1 MDGLLTRSYSNQP
14 CEKVVQNQLL
24 FRCCILFYLN
34 NENIFLVA
42 TQSVLLSMSLQVKY
56 KDNEKNV
63 LSSFEKYV
71 ILAKSVFSLS
81 LLSFAFWALLTL
93 VNGAEITESYPSVY
107 FYVSYIYSL
116 CVMINRKIRNYISL
130 IRQIHLRNQ

>member
-1 MDGLLTRSYSNQP
+1 
-14 CEKVVQNQLL
+14 
-24 FRCCILFYLN
+24 
-34 NENIFLVA
+34 
-42 TQSVLLSMSLQVKY
+42 MSLQVKY

-93 VNGAEITESYPSVY
+93 VNGAEIIES
-107 FYVSYIYSL
+107 
-116 CVMINRKIRNYISL
+116 
-130 IRQIHLRNQ
+130 

>member
-1 MDGLLTRSYSNQP
+1 
-14 CEKVVQNQLL
+14 
-24 FRCCILFYLN
+24 
-34 NENIFLVA
+34 
-42 TQSVLLSMSLQVKY
+42 MSLQVKY

-71 ILAKSVFSLS
+71 ILVKSVFSLS

-107 FYVSYIYSL
+107 FYISIL
-116 CVMINRKIRNYISL
+116 CVNRKIRNYISL
-130 IRQIHLRNQ
+130 ISQIHLRNQ

>member
-1 MDGLLTRSYSNQP
+1 MR
-14 CEKVVQNQLL
+14 K
-24 FRCCILFYLN
+24 
-34 NENIFLVA
+34 
-42 TQSVLLSMSLQVKY
+42 K
-56 KDNEKNV
+56 V

-116 CVMINRKIRNYISL
+116 CVINRKIRNYISL
-130 IRQIHLRNQ
+130 ISQIHLRNQ